1 MNINPTYLRLAIWIG
16 VAAAVLYLLVTG
28 IGPQRLAAQQPADV
42 AGPSSEPPP
51 TGDSGSATTG
61 QGAAGAAP
69 APTATSKSI
78 NLLDLTIKGGI
89 FMIPIFALS
98 LLAGSIAIER
108 FLGLRRGRVLPDG
121 LVTGLGQLAGPSGSF
136 DPRRAYKLCQEF
148 PSSAA
153 NVIRAMLLKVGRPV
167 SEIESAVAQASQREA
182 DKLYANVRWLNI
194 SASLATML
202 GLIGTIQGMILAFHQ
217 LTSLAP
223 NSDRT
228 MVLAGGIY
236 TALVTT
242 FAGLAVAIP
251 AAFMSHLFEGR
262 IQSAFREIDEL
273 TFNLL
278 PQLERYEGRLRF
290 NRQAGDGDAVLPE
303 RAATEKVA
311 GEKSAGEK
319 ASVLAR
325 QPAAG

>member
-1 MNINPTYLRLAIWIG
+1 MPINPSHLRLALWIG
-16 VAAAVLYLLVTG
+16 VAGAILYVLVTG
-28 IGPQRLAAQQPADV
+28 TVPPPLAAQQPADV
-42 AGPSSEPPP
+42 AGPSSEPAP
-51 TGDSGSATTG
+51 TGDPSAT
-61 QGAAGAAP
+61 
-69 APTATSKSI
+69 PTTPRPVDKSI

-89 FMIPIFALS
+89 FMIPIFGLS
-98 LLAGSIAIER
+98 LLAGSVAIER
-108 FLGLRRGRVLPDG
+108 MLGLRRSRVLPDG
-121 LVTGLGQLAGPSGSF
+121 LVTALGQLAGTQGSF
-136 DPRRAYKLCQEF
+136 DPRRAYKLCQEH

-217 LTSLAP
+217 LTNLDP
-223 NSDRT
+223 GVERT
-228 MVLAGGIY
+228 QVLAAGIY

-251 AAFMSHLFEGR
+251 SAFVSHLFEGR

-290 NRQAGDGDAVLPE
+290 NRQASDGEP
-303 RAATEKVA
+303 AAPPQDKPA
-311 GEKSAGEK
+311 PA
-319 ASVLAR
+319 LAR
-325 QPAAG
+325 P

>member
-1 MNINPTYLRLAIWIG
+1 MNNNAHYLRLAMWIG
-16 VAAAVLYLLVTG
+16 VAAAILYILATG
-28 IGPQRLAAQQPADV
+28 IGPQRLAAQQGADV
-42 AGPSSEPPP
+42 AGPSSEPAP
-51 TGDSGSATTG
+51 SGEE
-61 QGAAGAAP
+61 AAP
-69 APTATSKSI
+69 TPTAPSTNKSI

-98 LLAGSIAIER
+98 LLAGTIAIER
-108 FLGLRRGRVLPDG
+108 FLGLRRSRVLPDE
-121 LVTGLGQLAGPSGSF
+121 LVTALGQLAGPQGSF
-136 DPRRAYKLCQEF
+136 DPRRAYKICQEY
-148 PSSAA
+148 PSAAA

-194 SASLATML
+194 AASLATML

-217 LTSLAP
+217 LTALDP
-223 NSDRT
+223 GTDRT
-228 MVLAGGIY
+228 QVLAGGIY

-251 AAFMSHLFEGR
+251 AAFVSHFFEGR

-290 NRQAGDGDAVLPE
+290 NRQATDGEP
-303 RAATEKVA
+303 AAPPQDKPA
-311 GEKSAGEK
+311 PA
-319 ASVLAR
+319 LAR
-325 QPAAG
+325 P

>member
-1 MNINPTYLRLAIWIG
+1 MNMNPSHLRLALWIG
-16 VAAAVLYLLVTG
+16 VAGAILYVLVTG
-28 IGPQRLAAQQPADV
+28 IGPAPLSAQQPGDV
-42 AGPSSEPPP
+42 AGPSSEPAP
-51 TGDSGSATTG
+51 TGDESAV
-61 QGAAGAAP
+61 APPPAAP
-69 APTATSKSI
+69 APKSI

-89 FMIPIFALS
+89 FMIPIFGLS
-98 LLAGSIAIER
+98 LLAGSVAIER
-108 FLGLRRGRVLPDG
+108 FLGLRRSRVLPDG
-121 LVTGLGQLAGPSGSF
+121 LVTALGQLAGTQGSF

-217 LTSLAP
+217 LTALDP
-223 NSDRT
+223 GTDRT
-228 MVLAGGIY
+228 QVLAGGIY

-251 AAFMSHLFEGR
+251 AAFVSHLFEGK

-290 NRQAGDGDAVLPE
+290 NRQASDGEP
-303 RAATEKVA
+303 AAPPQDKPA
-311 GEKSAGEK
+311 PA
-319 ASVLAR
+319 LAR
-325 QPAAG
+325 P

>member
-1 MNINPTYLRLAIWIG
+1 MNINPSYLRLALWIG
-16 VAAAVLYLLVTG
+16 VAAGILYVFATG
-28 IGPQRLAAQQPADV
+28 VGPQPLSAQQPGEV
-42 AGPSSEPPP
+42 AGPSAE
-51 TGDSGSATTG
+51 
-61 QGAAGAAP
+61 P
-69 APTATSKSI
+69 APIGDDSTAPTPAPSPPASKSI

-98 LLAGSIAIER
+98 LLAGTIAIER
-108 FLGLRRGRVLPDG
+108 FLGLRRGRVLPDA
-121 LVTGLGQLAGPSGSF
+121 LVTGLGQLAGPQGSF
-136 DPRRAYKLCQEF
+136 DPRRAYKLCQEH
-148 PSSAA
+148 PSAAA

-167 SEIESAVAQASQREA
+167 SEIESAVAQSSQREA
-182 DKLYANVRWLNI
+182 DKVYANVRWLNI

-217 LTSLAP
+217 LTSLDP
-223 NSDRT
+223 GTDRT
-228 MVLAGGIY
+228 QVLAGGIY

-251 AAFMSHLFEGR
+251 AAFMSHYFEGR

-273 TFNLL
+273 VFNLL

-290 NRQAGDGDAVLPE
+290 NRQAGDGDA
-303 RAATEKVA
+303 AADKLLQEKPANEKVNTEKA
-311 GEKSAGEK
+311 G
-319 ASVLAR
+319 ASLAR